1 MALLSS
7 CSVFSGVGLGALGA
21 LCSPSGSC
29 LNTRGHSLEVS
40 CARWGLLS
48 VGIVVVIGVLFVIV
62 GS

>member
-7 CSVFSGVGLGALGA
+7 CSEIGGVGLGALGA

-40 CARWGLLS
+40 WALWGRLS
-48 VGIVVVIGVLFVIV
+48 VGIFVVIGVLFVIV